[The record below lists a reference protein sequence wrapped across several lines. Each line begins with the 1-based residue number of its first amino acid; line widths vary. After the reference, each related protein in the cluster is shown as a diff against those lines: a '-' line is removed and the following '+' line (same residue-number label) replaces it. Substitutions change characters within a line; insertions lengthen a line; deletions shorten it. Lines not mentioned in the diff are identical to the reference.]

1 MAQFSVFDIVRPFML
16 IGAFAFI
23 LGFAGYLFIG
33 SGGQALYA
41 QDTPATVQASAPAAP
56 PPLDLRAV

>member
-1 MAQFSVFDIVRPFML
+1 MAQFSVFDIVRPFMW
-16 IGAFAFI
+16 IGVFAFV

-33 SGGQALYA
+33 AGQQALYA
-41 QDTPATVQASAPAAP
+41 QDALGTVQASAPAAP